1 MKKTFFKNIL
11 AGTLLV
17 MIFLPTILLAQ
28 TGGTTAPPTGGTTA
42 PPPVKFNIKISNPF
56 SGGNDLYAFIKTVI
70 KEILMPIGGVIAVL
84 MIMYAGFLYVTAGGN
99 ETKIKK
105 AHEALLYS
113 AIGAAILLGAWVIA
127 EAIGGTIKQLQL

>member
-17 MIFLPTILLAQ
+17 MIFLPVVLLAQ
-28 TGGTTAPPTGGTTA
+28 IPNTPNTGIPNTPTN
-42 PPPVKFNIKISNPF
+42 PVKFNIKISNPF
-56 SGGNDLYAFIKTVI
+56 SGGNDLYAFIKTI
-70 KEILMPIGGVIAVL
+70 INEILIPIGGVIAVL

-127 EAIGGTIKQLQL
+127 GAIEGTVKQLQL